1 MNHPPLAMSH
11 TPPALRYV
19 TCALLLVFSLAAVYA
34 LYPRFVSQIYY
45 LKARKFQKA
54 GYLGLAV
61 NNYNKAADY
70 QPRDANTWQKLA
82 EARLNMGKKKSLQE
96 ALLYTLKA
104 KDLYL
109 WAARY
114 NPLDAE
120 TVYGLART
128 ESRLEQIYQRLN
140 PEEKNNPYD
149 ALPYFERAIRLRP
162 NRVTLHYEMA
172 RYLFRHDDKE
182 ALFQIVRSTAR
193 IYPSAYT
200 FLKKERFWS
209 PSVKAAVKQGLMDAI
224 KQDLSPESAHKVMS
238 SMLAEDKEWD
248 RSIVHYQKALEFNE
262 DNISERDYITL
273 GRLYL
278 KNNQTEEAEIS
289 FIKGLYLSTSIEKSF
304 VNISRI
310 YKDGK
315 HIDDYDAFCREVNE
329 RWVFSSKMHI
339 VSARYR
345 IDLKQYSS
353 AKRILMDLNR
363 ETPTAEAYYWLAR
376 IAEREKD
383 WDQMELNIQK
393 ATVLEPSN
401 MNYRRMFYGLLKRL
415 GKYKTAEREI
425 GLMIQYSDPPSPALF
440 DERAKLRLKRQDYT
454 GAVADWKAAI
464 DLAPKQ
470 AVYHANIAEAYIKL
484 GEVSP
489 ALEYYQKAIKLNPG
503 NKDYAGKYKKLKG
516 KSS

>member
-1 MNHPPLAMSH
+1 
-11 TPPALRYV
+11 LR
-19 TCALLLVFSLAAVYA
+19 
-34 LYPRFVSQIYY
+34 
-45 LKARKFQKA
+45 
-54 GYLGLAV
+54 
-61 NNYNKAADY
+61 
-70 QPRDANTWQKLA
+70 
-82 EARLNMGKKKSLQE
+82 
-96 ALLYTLKA
+96 
-104 KDLYL
+104 
-109 WAARY
+109 AARY

-120 TVYGLART
+120 TAYGLART

-172 RYLFRHDDKE
+172 RYLFRHGKDE

-200 FLKKERFWS
+200 FLKKEPLWS
-209 PSVKAAVKQGLMDAI
+209 SSVKAAVKQGLMDAI
-224 KQDLSPESAHKVMS
+224 KQEMLIERAHRAMS
-238 SMLAEDKEWD
+238 TMLAEDEEWD
-248 RSIVHYQKALEFNE
+248 KAIVHYQKALEFKE

-278 KNNQTEEAEIS
+278 QNNQAEEAKIS
-289 FIKGLYLSTSIEKSF
+289 FIKGLHLSTSIEKSF
-304 VNISRI
+304 ANITRI

-315 HIDDYDAFCREVNE
+315 HIDDYDAFCREANE
-329 RWVFSSKMHI
+329 RWTFSSKMHI
-339 VSARYR
+339 ISARYR
-345 IDLKQYSS
+345 LDLKQYSS

-383 WDQMELNIQK
+383 WDAMELNVQK

-425 GLMIQYSDPPSPALF
+425 GLMIQYSEPPSPGLF

-454 GAVADWKAAI
+454 GAVEDWKAAI
-464 DLAPKQ
+464 RLAPKQ
-470 AVYHANIAEAYIKL
+470 AAYHANIAEAYIKL
-484 GEVSP
+484 GELTT
-489 ALEYYQKAIKLNPG
+489 ALEYYREAIKLNPG

-516 KSS
+516 ESS